1 MDSLTAG
8 IALVAV
14 QFCVALVMTG
24 VYFAAPRE
32 KSTRYWAL
40 SEIFISV
47 ATLMI
52 VLNTGRANYFFL
64 LIGTNGL
71 IWGTILQLW
80 GIQAFYK
87 KPESKSGW
95 LVGLLFGALFVLI
108 ILMAFP
114 VTERLLL
121 LSATML
127 CLLFLNYRELWNGP
141 ESRRT
146 FGNILALGA
155 AVLLMLNNVFRIAAT
170 LVQSQDV
177 LPVTHSPLGV
187 ALLYMVPLCGTLL
200 YGSGL
205 LLLYFERTV
214 AEKHHLAT
222 HDELTGMLNRRA
234 IVAGGEREVAVALRN
249 HQPLTI
255 AFVDVDFFKRI
266 NDNLGH
272 EAGDI
277 FLVEIAQL
285 LKNTCRNI
293 DLVGRYGGEEFC
305 IIFPGVDHE
314 NAMIVGDRLL
324 NAVRQFRFH
333 NQYQMTV
340 SVGLASLP
348 ENPKDRSW
356 TNLIN
361 RADAA
366 LYKAKDFG
374 RDRYCIA
381 EEDLI

>member
-64 LIGTNGL
+64 LVGTNGL